1 MEKKNMTEEKS
12 TEEVEAEY
20 RAALQKKTE
29 AMKAEQ
35 DRLDKEATDAQ
46 AVKDADAAKV
56 QRIAE
61 IKEYVESIG
70 IVPTEQTGDPDVA
83 AGVVPTVDPILQDQ
97 GADGKGGSAYTDA
110 RTQKEVD
117 WMEAFLKRNDYGKT
131 EYAST
136 DFVHGEGA
144 SEYAFTDS
152 DAGCGDDVS
161 NWKPA
166 DVWCNAIWYAA
177 QCGRQLS
184 GVVTMRGCDINAG
197 DGLAVQ
203 IRTISADSGIG
214 SALGAC
220 ECASCV
226 SNTFDTHT
234 LTLQRFDIYKVACNL
249 DLFSVGP
256 ILKEAMIQTMADAFI
271 AGIDAAIWT
280 ALTGAAAGQ
289 TETLGA
295 NAICEPTEPT
305 DGACC
310 RFAANLYREIIQLEA
325 TMRAAGYGKKGFYL
339 ILHPTVALYLKYKEG
354 VNPPPWVN
362 NITMEGNELA
372 KIGKINVIEYCG
384 ATECTDAQG
393 AKVAVLLDPT
403 RAVGEAYGKKPFLKT
418 DEDPIECDSWK
429 YVMRSYFAVSAL
441 DVNAIGHILNP

>member
-1 MEKKNMTEEKS
+1 MTEEKS
-12 TEEVEAEY
+12 IEEVEAEY
-20 RAALQKKTE
+20 KATLQRKTD

-35 DRLDKEATDAQ
+35 DRLDKVAADEQ
-46 AVKDADAAKV
+46 AVKDTEAAKA
-56 QRIAE
+56 QRLAE
-61 IKEYVESIG
+61 FKEYAEALGVNVSEKPK
-70 IVPTEQTGDPDVA
+70 PTEIDIA
-83 AGVVPTVDPILQDQ
+83 AGNEPIVDPILQVQ

-117 WMEAFLKRNDYGKT
+117 WMEAFLKRNDYGKI

-136 DFVHGEGA
+136 EFVHGAGA
-144 SEYAFTDS
+144 NEYAFSDS
-152 DAGCGDDVS
+152 DTGCEDNVS
-161 NWKPA
+161 AWTPA

-226 SNTFDTHT
+226 NNTFSTHT

-271 AGIDAAIWT
+271 AGIDSAIYT

-289 TETLGA
+289 TEQLA
-295 NAICEPTEPT
+295 SNAACEPAEPT

-310 RFAANLYREIIQLEA
+310 KFAANLYREIIQLEA
-325 TMRAAGYGKKGFYL
+325 TMRAAGYGKQGFYL

-384 ATECTDAQG
+384 ATECTDASEAVVG
-393 AKVAVLLDPT
+393 VLLDPK
-403 RAVGEAYGKKPFLKT
+403 RAVGEAYGKKPYLKT

-441 DVNAIGHILNP
+441 DVNAIGHIINPT

>member
-12 TEEVEAEY
+12 IEEVEAEY
-20 RAALQKKTE
+20 KATLQKKTD

-35 DRLDKEATDAQ
+35 DRLDKEVSDAQ
-46 AVKDADAAKV
+46 AVKDADDEKAARLDEFK
-56 QRIAE
+56 QFAE
-61 IKEYVESIG
+61 TLGVVKPKEVID
-70 IVPTEQTGDPDVA
+70 IA
-83 AGVVPTVDPILQDQ
+83 AGNEPIVDPIIQDQ
-97 GADGKGGSAYTDA
+97 GADGKGGSAYQDA

-131 EYAST
+131 EYASAE
-136 DFVHGEGA
+136 FVHGEGA
-144 SEYAFTDS
+144 KEYAFADS
-152 DAGCGDDVS
+152 DSGCEDNVS
-161 NWKPA
+161 AWKPA

-184 GVVTMRGCDINAG
+184 GIVTMRGCDISAG

-226 SNTFDTHT
+226 ANTFNTYT
-234 LTLQRFDIYKVACNL
+234 LTLERYDIYKVACNL

-256 ILKEAMIQTMADAFI
+256 ILKEGMIQTMADAFI

-280 ALTGAAAGQ
+280 ALIGAAAGQ

-295 NAICEPTEPT
+295 NAVCEPTEPT

-310 RFAANLYREIIQLEA
+310 KFAANLYREIIQLEA
-325 TMRAAGYGKKGFYL
+325 TMHAAGYGKKGFYL

-362 NITMEGNELA
+362 NISMEGNRLA
-372 KIGKINVIEYCG
+372 KVGDIKVIEYCG
-384 ATECTDAQG
+384 ATPCTDAQG
-393 AKVAVLLDPT
+393 AKVAVLIDPT